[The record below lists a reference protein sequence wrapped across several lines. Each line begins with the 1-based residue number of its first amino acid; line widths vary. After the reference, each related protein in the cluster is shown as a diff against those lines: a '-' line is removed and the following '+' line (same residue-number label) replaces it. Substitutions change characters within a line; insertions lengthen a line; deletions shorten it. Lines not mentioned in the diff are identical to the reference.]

1 MAHGVIILDKTFKYN
16 ANCQVKNALGYDKYP
31 SSEQENT
38 KIKCCRRAG
47 KMFTNTEISKYEC
60 NSLECE
66 PKQKFYLS
74 SDVEPDLQ
82 QHQAS
87 HQSSSASPN
96 QPQTDVHVQNLS
108 IVNPGAVILAP
119 VTTVNLPGNQNGPG
133 IIHIHLMMQVISTKK
148 NPKSLDAVLCF
159 KCHTNNF

>member
-1 MAHGVIILDKTFKYN
+1 MAHGVIIHDKTFKYN

-66 PKQKFYLS
+66 PK
-74 SDVEPDLQ
+74 
-82 QHQAS
+82 
-87 HQSSSASPN
+87 
-96 QPQTDVHVQNLS
+96 
-108 IVNPGAVILAP
+108 
-119 VTTVNLPGNQNGPG
+119 
-133 IIHIHLMMQVISTKK
+133 
-148 NPKSLDAVLCF
+148 
-159 KCHTNNF
+159 